1 MLTTPWLSPEE
12 IADLCDGLTQAAAQ
26 ARYLKKAFGIECK
39 RKPSGALLVFRY
51 QLDPKTPAQRTR
63 TEPNR
68 AALLALVGKR
78 A

>member
-1 MLTTPWLSPEE
+1 MLTTPWLSPDE

-39 RKPSGALLVFRY
+39 RKPSGALLVFRN
-51 QLDPKTPAQRTR
+51 QLEPKEPAPRQR
-63 TEPNR
+63 PGPDR
-68 AALLALVGKR
+68 AGYLALVGKR

>member
-1 MLTTPWLSPEE
+1 MPTTPWLSQDEVD
-12 IADLCDGLTQAAAQ
+12 DLCKPLTQAGAQ
-26 ARYLKKAFGIECK
+26 ARYLKREYGIECK
-39 RKPSGALLVFRY
+39 RKPSGDLVVFRH
-51 QLDPKTPAQRTR
+51 QLEPKAPAQRTR